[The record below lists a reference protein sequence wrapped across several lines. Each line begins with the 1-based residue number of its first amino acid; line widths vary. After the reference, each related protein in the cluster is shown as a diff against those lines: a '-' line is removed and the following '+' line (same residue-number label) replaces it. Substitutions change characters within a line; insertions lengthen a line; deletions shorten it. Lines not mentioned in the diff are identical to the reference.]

1 MIAASEPLPC
11 CLDLGF
17 QWLNSVK
24 NFIAEL
30 TSDFACMCCSA
41 VVLSSVR
48 EEELLDEAV
57 CSHNYVNLWTCMF
70 CKNFT
75 SLSTR
80 KKCNCQ
86 GYVLVIIP
94 TDTKIPMM
102 SGEIDF
108 SGDSSPLLPVL
119 L

>member
-1 MIAASEPLPC
+1 MLLC
-11 CLDLGF
+11 CGIVF
-17 QWLNSVK
+17 SK
-24 NFIAEL
+24 
-30 TSDFACMCCSA
+30 
-41 VVLSSVR
+41 

-57 CSHNYVNLWTCMF
+57 CSLNYVNLWTCLF

-86 GYVLVIIP
+86 GYVLVVIP
-94 TDTKIPMM
+94 ADTKIPMA

-108 SGDSSPLLPVL
+108 SGVSSPLLPVL
-119 L
+119 LYFQTSSGTFQVEMVRPACLLIH